1 MLIRKVNMIE
11 YKLKNGI
18 VLGYED
24 KSHTYKVDGKK
35 VPSVTGICSKGLAK
49 PGLISWMISQPMIKA
64 KSYINDRLDNN
75 DRLDR
80 LAIEHIFDEA
90 EKFTD
95 NIKKEAGMVGSIVH
109 GLVEDYLKGKEV
121 PEQVDKRVVNCW
133 NIFIDWWPKQDYK
146 PIEIE
151 KKIYSKKHNYAGTL
165 DLIVEDKEQ
174 NLVLIDI
181 KTSNQ
186 VSFDYL
192 LQLNAYQVAYEEETG
207 SKISKALVVRL
218 PKASKKIEVVDV
230 PLNQQLFNAFLGA
243 KNIMTSMDDYWD

>member
-1 MLIRKVNMIE
+1 MIE

-18 VLGYED
+18 VLGYDD
-24 KSHTYKVDGKK
+24 KYHTYKVNGKK
-35 VPSVTGICSKGLAK
+35 VPSVTGICSKGLIK
-49 PGLISWMISQPMIKA
+49 DGLTQWRINMPMIKA
-64 KSYINDRLDNN
+64 KTYLNDRLDNN

-80 LAIEHIFDEA
+80 LALEHIFDEA
-90 EKFTD
+90 EQYTTK
-95 NIKKEAGMVGSIVH
+95 IMKEAGMIGTIVH
-109 GLVEDYLKGKEV
+109 GLVEDYLKEKNI
-121 PEQVDKRVVNCW
+121 PDQVDKRVVNCW
-133 NIFIDWWPKQDYK
+133 NLFIDWWPKQNYR

-165 DLIVEDKEQ
+165 DLIVEDKDK

-218 PKASKKIEVVDV
+218 PKASKKIEVVDI

-243 KNIMTSMDDYWD
+243 KNIMTAMDDYWD

>member
-1 MLIRKVNMIE
+1 
-11 YKLKNGI
+11 
-18 VLGYED
+18 
-24 KSHTYKVDGKK
+24 
-35 VPSVTGICSKGLAK
+35 
-49 PGLISWMISQPMIKA
+49 MIKA
-64 KSYINDRLDNN
+64 KSYLNERLDNN

-80 LAIEHIFDEA
+80 LAIEFIFDQSEQYTT
-90 EKFTD
+90 K
-95 NIKKEAGMVGSIVH
+95 IMKEAGMIGTIVH
-109 GLVEDYLKGKEV
+109 GLVEDYLKEKDI
-121 PEQVDKRVVNCW
+121 PDKVDRRVVNCW
-133 NIFIDWWPKQDYK
+133 NLFIDWQTKQNFK
-146 PIEIE
+146 PIKKK

-165 DLIVEDKEQ
+165 DLIVEDKDK

-207 SKISKALVVRL
+207 TKISKALVVRL
-218 PKASKKIEVVDV
+218 PKASKKIEVVDI